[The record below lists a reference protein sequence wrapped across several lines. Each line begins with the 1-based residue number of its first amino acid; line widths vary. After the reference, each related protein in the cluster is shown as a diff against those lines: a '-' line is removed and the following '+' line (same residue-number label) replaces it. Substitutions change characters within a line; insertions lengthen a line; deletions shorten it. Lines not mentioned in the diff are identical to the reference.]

1 MTIGRSSLKIYRD
14 LARPRD
20 NKNRVGYYPHQVL
33 DDIPFKFSIKKV
45 IVNNSFIEYK
55 ERNHITRQAGKVQ
68 LYKVNG
74 TITNLTNDKHA
85 SNKIMTANISSSFLN
100 KTPLKTSWTFY
111 LFDPKGRFKVSGSAG
126 SIDGQALNSLAEPM
140 GPAHIRDG
148 QLNSLTFDLEG
159 NDLSMNGTVKMTY
172 NDLKVDVLEKDKG
185 ATETDKKFLTSL
197 FANVIIKNDNP
208 KGNDEVRV
216 EKVYLDRNKNR
227 SLFYLCWKTL
237 FKGIRQ
243 TVGIKQAGAA

>member
-1 MTIGRSSLKIYRD
+1 
-14 LARPRD
+14 
-20 NKNRVGYYPHQVL
+20 VL

-55 ERNHITRQAGKVQ
+55 ERNHITRQSGKVQ

>member
-1 MTIGRSSLKIYRD
+1 
-14 LARPRD
+14 
-20 NKNRVGYYPHQVL
+20 
-33 DDIPFKFSIKKV
+33 
-45 IVNNSFIEYK
+45 
-55 ERNHITRQAGKVQ
+55 
-68 LYKVNG
+68 
-74 TITNLTNDKHA
+74 
-85 SNKIMTANISSSFLN
+85 
-100 KTPLKTSWTFY
+100 
-111 LFDPKGRFKVSGSAG
+111 
-126 SIDGQALNSLAEPM
+126 LNSLAEPM